1 MIESQTKLQ
10 GRGERPARRP
20 LAIEPTARRRQLSTL
35 LLSLALH
42 AGPAAADPLALWRIV
57 HEQCVSHQEAGDGP
71 NPCETVD
78 LGGGPQAG
86 VAILKDMRGVAQM
99 LAIPTRRITGIEDP
113 QILAPDAPDLFAAAW
128 KAKPL
133 VDARLPRAL
142 PREAV
147 AIAINSEAR
156 RSQDQLHLHIDCLSK
171 NVADALARY
180 RGPLDENWRQMTV
193 PLSGRAYYARQLDS
207 ADLVG
212 ARPLNLLADGFPEA
226 RAHMGEFSLAAV
238 GAVFGGKP
246 GFVLLADRASAEGGG
261 HAEDLQDHDCAIAR
275 STP

>member
-10 GRGERPARRP
+10 GRGERPTLRP
-20 LAIEPTARRRQLSTL
+20 LAIEPTAPRRQFSTL
-35 LLSLALH
+35 LVSLALH

-57 HEQCVSHQEAGDGP
+57 HEQCASHQESGEGP
-71 NPCETVD
+71 KPCEAVD
-78 LGGGPQAG
+78 LSGGPQAG
-86 VAILKDMRGVAQM
+86 VAILKDLRGVAQM

-142 PREAV
+142 RREAV

-156 RSQDQLHLHIDCLSK
+156 RSQEQLHLHIDCLSK

-193 PLSGRAYYARQLDS
+193 PLSGRAYYARRLDS

-212 ARPLNLLADGFPEA
+212 ARPLKLLADGLPEA
-226 RAHMGEFSLAAV
+226 QAHMGEFSLAAV

-246 GFVLLADRASAEGGG
+246 GFILLADRASAEGGG
-261 HAEDLQDHDCAIAR
+261 HAEDLEDHDCAIAQ